1 MKIRGP
7 FTGVRAWME
16 EAEVRMGEAPSPW
29 IFRASFALDFSTP
42 NHIFDSGGLF
52 SEKCLEPA

>member
-1 MKIRGP
+1 MKVDSLPESRY
-7 FTGVRAWME
+7 GVPE
-16 EAEVRMGEAPSPW
+16 DEVRMGEAPSPG
-29 IFRASFALDFSTP
+29 IFRVSFALDFSTP